1 MTPKLKAEEL
11 VEKFECY
18 VDYQGDDC
26 FNEREKMLINAKR
39 CALITVDEILKSNP
53 CFEDSDRGGN
63 LMYSNNSYYW
73 QEVKEEINKL

>member
-1 MTPKLKAEEL
+1 MTPKEKAIELYKMFEKIIDSLNNGFSNHEEI
-11 VEKFECY
+11 K
-18 VDYQGDDC
+18 Q
-26 FNEREKMLINAKR
+26 

-53 CFEDSDRGGN
+53 CFENSDRGGN